1 MKKSIFRLPRFA
13 TASAPAPADS
23 PADSTTESAFFS
35 TTLATRGTLR
45 VNTPLVPWQTRA
57 IEIGATSLPILQG
70 SEQLAQLWV
79 HDPYM
84 KILGAQSLLHLGLH
98 FEYARTQA
106 DQDVIRQNEFS
117 RFMVVVL
124 SGDLSVE
131 REQASGGRT
140 ALAQTRNG
148 DILGEMSLLD
158 GGPRF
163 SSCRSLNECDL
174 AILSAEALDRLLQ
187 QEPVLAAQT
196 VALLAR
202 RLSMQL
208 RPLSSRFINEP
219 HT

>member
-1 MKKSIFRLPRFA
+1 MRRIFRLPRF
-13 TASAPAPADS
+13 TSANAALPADS
-23 PADSTTESAFFS
+23 PAESSPESAFFS

-45 VNTPLVPWQTRA
+45 VQTPQVQWQTRA
-57 IEIGATSLPILQG
+57 IEIGASKLPVLQG

-79 HDPYM
+79 QDPHM
-84 KILGAQSLLHLGLH
+84 KILGAQALLHLGLH
-98 FEYARTQA
+98 FEYVHAQA
-106 DQDVIRQNEFS
+106 DQDVIRQDEFS

-131 REQASGGRT
+131 REQPSGGRT
-140 ALAQTRNG
+140 ALAQTRHG

-174 AILSAEALDRLLQ
+174 AILSAEALDRLLR
-187 QEPVLAAQT
+187 QEPMLAAQT

-208 RPLSSRFINEP
+208 RTLSSRFINEP

>member
-1 MKKSIFRLPRFA
+1 MKRSLFRLRRF
-13 TASAPAPADS
+13 TDAPAAPPQDS
-23 PADSTTESAFFS
+23 DFGNGAESAFFT
-35 TTLATRGTLR
+35 TTLATRGSLQIS
-45 VNTPLVPWQTRA
+45 TPQVPWQTRA
-57 IEIGATSLPILQG
+57 IEMGASTIPALQG
-70 SEQLAQLWV
+70 SEQLARLWV
-79 HDPYM
+79 HDPHM
-84 KILGAQSLLHLGLH
+84 KTLGSQALLHLGLH
-98 FEYARTQA
+98 FEYVRAPA
-106 DQDVIRQNEFS
+106 DRDVIRQNEFS

-124 SGDLSVE
+124 SGTLSVE
-131 REQASGGRT
+131 REQLGGGRL
-140 ALAQTRNG
+140 ALAQSRQG

-163 SSCRSLNECDL
+163 SSCRCLNECEL

-208 RPLSSRFINEP
+208 RGLSSRFINEP